1 MMQVTATLRKLE
13 FACSSRYNSLEICLS
28 GMQEEL
34 IDGIM
39 DWCNNVD
46 HDWQTQIML
55 LTVVAGAKKSAIA
68 HTIVS
73 GLTLFLSISHLSYLH
88 LHSSLLLSSLL
99 LFILPPPPSYLVYIG
114 TLLICSPCL
123 LINLYHLL
131 PLIST

>member
-1 MMQVTATLRKLE
+1 MMQVTATLGKLK

-34 IDGIM
+34 IDGVM

-68 HTIVS
+68 HMIVS
-73 GLTLFLSISHLSYLH
+73 GLTQICPLFLSISHLSYLH
-88 LHSSLLLSSLL
+88 LHSSHLLFSLLS
-99 LFILPPPPSYLVYIG
+99 FTLPPPCWSS
-114 TLLICSPCL
+114 C
-123 LINLYHLL
+123 
-131 PLIST
+131 

>member
-1 MMQVTATLRKLE
+1 MMQVTATLGKLE

-39 DWCNNVD
+39 DWCDNVD

-73 GLTLFLSISHLSYLH
+73 GLTWICPLFLSISHLSYLH

-99 LFILPPPPSYLVYIG
+99 SFIPPPPPSSLVYIG
-114 TLLICSPCL
+114 TLPIHSPCL
-123 LINLYHLL
+123 L
-131 PLIST
+131 